1 MNFDVEHTA
10 YAVLDRDN
18 TTLSRQ
24 YLENFA
30 GSRYFEQRAPIRD
43 YAELERRI
51 QSAEI
56 SVAIEI
62 PPRFAADVQRGRAPE
77 VGVWIDGAMPFHG
90 ETMRGQAQGVHEYA
104 LADYARRHGQAGGLS
119 NPADLRF
126 RYRYNQDFRSINA
139 IAPSVI
145 ALLLIFFPSIL
156 MALGVVR
163 EKELGSITN
172 MYATPVTRLEFM
184 MGKHLPYIG
193 IAMANFLV
201 LTAMTVFVFG
211 VPLKAGFLPLA
222 AGALLYAISTMGI
235 GLLLSAVTRTQVA
248 AMMGTAIITLMPAV
262 QFCGMITPVSSLTG
276 SARVIGVLFPTT
288 YFMKISVGA
297 FTKAVDFS
305 ELGANYFALA
315 GFIAALTFLNLAL
328 IKKAGHLKMRQR
340 LVTIY
345 RLGVKELRSLRHDT
359 ALVIILFYAFTFAI
373 YTRATGAGSELHN
386 AAIAIVDEDRSI
398 LSSRIRNAFLPPWFQ
413 PPAQIAITD
422 IDSGMDSGRF
432 TFVIDIPSNF
442 ERDVLRGRRPALQV
456 NIDATAMLQAGS
468 GARDISE
475 IIPNLTDS
483 WFVSV
488 MEMISV
494 VTMLTIASLDA
505 RSLASH
511 PNGARI
517 TPMSDKTRSFEDVA
531 VETTSGAEPK
541 LR

>member
-1 MNFDVEHTA
+1 M
-10 YAVLDRDN
+10 
-18 TTLSRQ
+18 
-24 YLENFA
+24 
-30 GSRYFEQRAPIRD
+30 
-43 YAELERRI
+43 RR
-51 QSAEI
+51 
-56 SVAIEI
+56 
-62 PPRFAADVQRGRAPE
+62 
-77 VGVWIDGAMPFHG
+77 
-90 ETMRGQAQGVHEYA
+90 
-104 LADYARRHGQAGGLS
+104 
-119 NPADLRF
+119 
-126 RYRYNQDFRSINA
+126 
-139 IAPSVI
+139 
-145 ALLLIFFPSIL
+145 
-156 MALGVVR
+156 
-163 EKELGSITN
+163 
-172 MYATPVTRLEFM
+172 
-184 MGKHLPYIG
+184 
-193 IAMANFLV
+193 
-201 LTAMTVFVFG
+201 
-211 VPLKAGFLPLA
+211 
-222 AGALLYAISTMGI
+222 
-235 GLLLSAVTRTQVA
+235 
-248 AMMGTAIITLMPAV
+248 
-262 QFCGMITPVSSLTG
+262 
-276 SARVIGVLFPTT
+276 
-288 YFMKISVGA
+288 
-297 FTKAVDFS
+297 
-305 ELGANYFALA
+305 
-315 GFIAALTFLNLAL
+315 
-328 IKKAGHLKMRQR
+328 R

-345 RLGVKELRSLRHDT
+345 RLGVKELRSLRHDN
-359 ALVIILFYAFTFAI
+359 ALVLILFYAFTFAI

-475 IIPNLTDS
+475 IIQRELAAFLDFRHAAPSPPIRFVTRMKFNPNLTDS